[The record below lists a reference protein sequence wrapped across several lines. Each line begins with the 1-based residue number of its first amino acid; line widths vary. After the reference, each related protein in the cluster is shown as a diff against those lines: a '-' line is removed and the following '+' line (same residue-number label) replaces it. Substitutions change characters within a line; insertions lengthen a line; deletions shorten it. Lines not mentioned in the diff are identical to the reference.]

1 MYGLEQGNQVL
12 RQIQKETSMDRVE
25 RLLDDTAEAQQY
37 QRVCYH
43 IMVLS
48 NVSGN

>member
-12 RQIQKETSMDRVE
+12 KSIHKETSMERLE

-37 QRVCYH
+37 QSVGSC
-43 IMVLS
+43 LS
-48 NVSGN
+48 NVTGN